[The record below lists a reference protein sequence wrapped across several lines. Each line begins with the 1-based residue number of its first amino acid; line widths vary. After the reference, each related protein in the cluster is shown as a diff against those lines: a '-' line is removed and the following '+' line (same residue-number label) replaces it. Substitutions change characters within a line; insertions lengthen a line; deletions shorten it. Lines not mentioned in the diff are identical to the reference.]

1 MDLSALRRAFRTRPG
16 TTHSTEFTTFLAGL
30 ETNERGWQKLVSL
43 LEKDVIPVVSRCH
56 PATESDEIWST
67 CLTGAFESWVSEW
80 LRHFHAVARVR
91 RLLAQERHDE
101 AFAALTD
108 HPRFRGKRAET
119 ARTLWRSRRWDDSV
133 SLIKGTQSARSH
145 FIAQTRAQI
154 RESQRRQRRQSRLMS
169 RHCSDTSGIAASGGQ
184 PSMATQ
190 AARSLC
196 GAKIASRS
204 GAIRGGSP
212 FCLRH
217 ICSARS
223 WPVACGRCSAP
234 SKNWDPNTRA
244 YSSSCWRGSL
254 SAALPKSKAAIRL
267 PFLAAFATC
276 RNSVECSCSSNRRS
290 ARIVGRQ

>member
-1 MDLSALRRAFRTRPG
+1 MDLSALRRAFRARPG

-30 ETNERGWQKLVSL
+30 ETNEPGWQKLVSL

-80 LRHFHAVARVR
+80 LRYFHAVAGVR

-133 SLIKGTQSARSH
+133 SLIEGRQSARSH
-145 FIAQTRAQI
+145 FIARTRAQI
-154 RESQRRQRRQSRLMS
+154 HESQRRQRRQSRLMS

-184 PSMATQ
+184 QSMATQ

-196 GAKIASRS
+196 GAEIASRS
-204 GAIRGGSP
+204 GER
-212 FCLRH
+212 
-217 ICSARS
+217 
-223 WPVACGRCSAP
+223 
-234 SKNWDPNTRA
+234 TT
-244 YSSSCWRGSL
+244 WRIS
-254 SAALPKSKAAIRL
+254 ALPPAHLLSQELAGRLRQMLGAIEELGPEHARVFKLLLEGLSQRSIAKVEGRHPAAISRRVRNL
-267 PFLAAFATC
+267 QELC
-276 RNSVECSCSSNRRS
+276 RVQLLE
-290 ARIVGRQ
+290 